1 MSAVNGEG
9 NKTKAQHAPGGSKTK
24 AKPTPAGA
32 RTGLIGVAA
41 AVVLGLGGLIWLET
55 SVGRSP
61 PTPPPSAIG
70 GPFAMTDQDGR
81 RVDQHILDGRWSA
94 VFFGYTYC
102 PDVCPAT
109 LQALSAAAQKLGPNA
124 KDFQVVFVTVD
135 PERDTPAQMKTYIA
149 AEDLK
154 VPTLGLTGSAADVAA
169 IAKDYKVYY
178 ARSGKPPNYTMDH
191 SAAVYLM
198 DPKGRFV
205 SPLTNAMAPDQ
216 IAGEILKAEGK
227 A

>member
-1 MSAVNGEG
+1 MSGEK
-9 NKTKAQHAPGGSKTK
+9 NKTRAQDAPGGSKTK
-24 AKPTPAGA
+24 ATTAPAGA
-32 RTGLIGVAA
+32 RAGLIGIAI
-41 AVVLGLGGLIWLET
+41 AVLLGLGGLIWLET
-55 SVGRSP
+55 GPARSP

-94 VFFGYTYC
+94 VFFGFTYC
-102 PDVCPAT
+102 PDVCPTT
-109 LQALSAAAQKLGPNA
+109 LQALSAAAQKLGPAA

-135 PERDTPAQMKTYIA
+135 PERDTPQQMKAYIA

-154 VPTLGLTGSAADVAA
+154 VPTVGLTGSAADVAA
-169 IAKDYKVYY
+169 IAKAYKVYY
-178 ARSGKPPNYTMDH
+178 AKAGKPPNYVMDH

-216 IAGEILKAEGK
+216 IAGEILKARG
-227 A
+227 

>member
-1 MSAVNGEG
+1 M
-9 NKTKAQHAPGGSKTK
+9 
-24 AKPTPAGA
+24 
-32 RTGLIGVAA
+32 RMGLALVAIG
-41 AVVLGLGGLIWLET
+41 AVVALAGPIWLET
-55 SVGRSP
+55 HPGRGP
-61 PTPPPSAIG
+61 PAPQPSAIG
-70 GPFAMTDQDGR
+70 GSFAMTDQDGR

-109 LQALSAAAQKLGPNA
+109 LQALSTAAQKLGPAA

-135 PERDTPAQMKTYIA
+135 PERDTPKQIKTYIA

-154 VPTLGLTGSAADVAA
+154 VPTIGLTGSPTDVAG
-169 IAKDYKVYY
+169 IAKAYRVYY
-178 ARSGKPPNYTMDH
+178 ARAGTPPNYTMDH